1 MTPGSGTAVANSMC
15 RKKEDAMTKISRIKL
30 KLGGQK
36 GFTLLEVLVA
46 TIVLAIGLLGLAPMF
61 VISMRGNQFSR
72 EVSETVYLAQDR
84 IEQLKNQSIISPIPF
99 NETTTSGSYTRTV
112 NSSDQAVDGT
122 IPPGVYRINVTLN
135 WTDKKGRSPS
145 TS

>member
-1 MTPGSGTAVANSMC
+1 M
-15 RKKEDAMTKISRIKL
+15 RKISRIKL
-30 KLGGQK
+30 KLSGQK

-46 TIVLAIGLLGLAPMF
+46 MIVLAIGLLGIAPMF
-61 VISMRGNQFSR
+61 VMSMRGNQFSR
-72 EVSETVYLAQDR
+72 EVSETAYLAQDR

-112 NSSDQAVDGT
+112 NVSDQTVDGT

-135 WTDKKGRSPS
+135 WTDKQGRSHS
-145 TS
+145 TSYLTYKAK